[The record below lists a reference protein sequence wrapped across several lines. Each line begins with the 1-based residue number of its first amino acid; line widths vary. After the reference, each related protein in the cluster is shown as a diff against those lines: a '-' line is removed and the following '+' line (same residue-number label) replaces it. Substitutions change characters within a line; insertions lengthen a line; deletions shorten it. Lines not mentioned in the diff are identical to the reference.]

1 MTLFMLLCLH
11 FTDTV
16 EEFED
21 SIMQKK
27 MKIPKMSIKNSGNSI
42 ENSFGEE
49 RMPLRHKK
57 VGTPKV
63 VISCFTLEETS
74 LYILKV
80 AALHLGF
87 PPSPYCIYLH
97 QYYDIQSKCHLSVF
111 K

>member
-1 MTLFMLLCLH
+1 MSFFLLLFLH

-21 SIMQKK
+21 RIMQKK

-57 VGTPKV
+57 VGSHIADNSC
-63 VISCFTLEETS
+63 VILNQF
-74 LYILKV
+74 V
-80 AALHLGF
+80 HLNGQ
-87 PPSPYCIYLH
+87 H
-97 QYYDIQSKCHLSVF
+97 WV
-111 K
+111 